1 MRSVI
6 RKKILLTG
14 AVIITATLALGF
26 LMGGQESKDF
36 KLTRN
41 LDIYISLLRELNAFY
56 VDEIDPEKL
65 VNKSISG
72 MLSTLDPYTSFYPEE
87 DSGDLDFMTTGK
99 YGGFGSLIRKS
110 GDYIQVTNVYKG
122 FPADKNGIRPGDV
135 MLSIDGISLKGV
147 TSDKASDMLKGE
159 PGTEAV
165 IVIRRNGDEE
175 LTKKLKRER
184 ISISAVPYY
193 GMVDDN
199 TGYIR
204 FTNFT
209 QNCIAEVKE
218 ALIDLKEKQGAQ
230 DLILDLRSN
239 PGGLVNEAVEIVNL
253 FVRPGQE
260 VVSTRGRARQ
270 FDAVFRTSKSPVAPD
285 MPVVVLINRASA
297 SASEI
302 VAGALQD
309 LDRGIIVGERSFGK
323 GLVQVARPLSYNAQ
337 VKITTAKYYIPSG
350 RCIQA
355 VDFSHPNEDGSV
367 GYIPDSLITTFKT
380 RNGRPVKDGGGIIPD
395 ITVPSD
401 MLNRFTSEL
410 YVQNMVFDYAT
421 EYYWS
426 NPQPVMLDS
435 LKLNERDMERFKEF
449 LGEKKF
455 SYRTNSEA
463 LLEELTTSAREED
476 LLNDNSETIEKLKE
490 GLSHTL
496 DRDMSVYGEDVAEL
510 IESELAGRYF
520 YDSGMVLYSLSR
532 DSQVKEAISIAGDR
546 ARYLSILKGSSG
558 LQVQ

>member
-1 MRSVI
+1 MRSAA
-6 RKKILLTG
+6 RKKILLVP
-14 AVIITATLALGF
+14 ALLIVAMLAFGF

-36 KLTRN
+36 KLTKN

-65 VNKSISG
+65 VQKSISG

-87 DSGDLDFMTTGK
+87 DTGDLDFMTTGK

-122 FPADKNGIRPGDV
+122 FPADKNGIRPGDL
-135 MLSIDGISLKGV
+135 MLSIDGVSLKGV

-159 PGTEAV
+159 PGTEAE
-165 IVIRRNGDEE
+165 IVFRRNGEE
-175 LTKKLKRER
+175 MTKKLRRER

-193 GMVDDN
+193 GMVDEN

-209 QNCIAEVKE
+209 QNCIAEVRG
-218 ALIDLKEKQGAQ
+218 ALVDLRENKGAE

-260 VVSTRGRARQ
+260 VVSTRGRAKQ
-270 FDAVFRTSKSPVAPD
+270 YDAVFRTSKSPVAPD

-309 LDRGIIVGERSFGK
+309 LDRGVIVGERSYGK
-323 GLVQVARPLSYNAQ
+323 GLVQVARPLSYKAQ
-337 VKITTAKYYIPSG
+337 IKITTAKYYIPSG

-367 GYIPDSLITTFKT
+367 GVIPDSLIKTFRT

-395 ITVPSD
+395 ITVQSD

-410 YVQNMVFDYAT
+410 YVQNMVFDFAT

-426 NPQPVMLDS
+426 HPQPSVVDS
-435 LKLNERDMERFKEF
+435 LKLNERDMERFKAF
-449 LGEKKF
+449 LGERKF

-463 LLEELTTSAREED
+463 LLEELTASAREEE
-476 LLNDNSETIEKLKE
+476 LYNDNIENIGKLRE
-490 GLSHTL
+490 GLGHSL
-496 DRDMSVYGEDVAEL
+496 ERDMSVYGRDVAEL

-520 YDSGMVLYSLSR
+520 YDAGMIQYSLPR
-532 DSQVKEAISIAGDR
+532 DSQVKEAISIAGEKS
-546 ARYLSILKGSSG
+546 RYQSILKGTSG
-558 LQVQ
+558 QKAQ

>member
-1 MRSVI
+1 MRSTA
-6 RKKILLTG
+6 RKKILLVP
-14 AVIITATLALGF
+14 ALLIVAMLAFGF
-26 LMGGQESKDF
+26 LMGGQESRDF
-36 KLTRN
+36 KLTKN

-65 VNKSISG
+65 VQKSISG

-87 DSGDLDFMTTGK
+87 DTGDLDFMTTGK

-122 FPADKNGIRPGDV
+122 FPADKNGIRPGDL
-135 MLSIDGISLKGV
+135 MLSIDGVSLKGV

-159 PGTEAV
+159 PGTEAE
-165 IVIRRNGDEE
+165 IVFRRNGEE
-175 LTKKLKRER
+175 MTKRLRRER

-193 GMVDDN
+193 GMVDEN

-209 QNCIAEVKE
+209 QNCIAEVRG
-218 ALIDLKEKQGAQ
+218 ALVDLKDNRGAE

-260 VVSTRGRARQ
+260 VVSTRGRAKQ
-270 FDAVFRTSKSPVAPD
+270 YDAVFRTSKSPVAPD

-309 LDRGIIVGERSFGK
+309 LDRGVIVGERSYGK
-323 GLVQVARPLSYNAQ
+323 GLVQVARPLSYKAQ

-367 GYIPDSLITTFKT
+367 GVIPDSLIKTFRT

-395 ITVPSD
+395 ITVQSD

-410 YVQNMVFDYAT
+410 YVQNMVFDFAT

-426 NPQPVMLDS
+426 HPQPATVDS
-435 LKLNERDMERFKEF
+435 LKLNERDMERFKAF
-449 LGEKKF
+449 LGERKF

-463 LLEELTTSAREED
+463 LLEELTASAREEE
-476 LLNDNSETIEKLKE
+476 LYNDNIETLGKLRE
-490 GLSHTL
+490 GLGHSL
-496 DRDMSVYGEDVAEL
+496 ERDMSVYGPDVAEL
-510 IESELAGRYF
+510 LESELAGRYF
-520 YDSGMVLYSLSR
+520 YDAGMVQYSLPR
-532 DSQVKEAISIAGDR
+532 DSQVKEAIAIAGDKS
-546 ARYLSILKGSSG
+546 RYQSILKGASG
-558 LQVQ
+558 QKVQ